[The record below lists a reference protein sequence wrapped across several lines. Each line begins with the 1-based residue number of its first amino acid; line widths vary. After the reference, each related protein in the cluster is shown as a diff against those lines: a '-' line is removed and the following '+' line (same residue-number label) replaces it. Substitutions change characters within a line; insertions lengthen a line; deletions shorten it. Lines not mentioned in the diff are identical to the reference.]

1 MLGLAWKSLG
11 WFLASVAVALGFLL
25 VPLQV
30 AAERKKLDRTV
41 VQIARAEREIRALET
56 EFDTRASLAQLD
68 KWNAEKL
75 GLVAPS
81 AGQFV
86 ADEAALAALEPSAP
100 NGPALASFVPLAP
113 LPVATPVAPS
123 TGPSAATSGA
133 TAVASVVAPVAKVAV
148 ASVAVAR
155 VPTIPTPP
163 VSSSKAKA
171 KGIVPV
177 RSIPAPV
184 GRTAMAS
191 TTPSRRAAVAML
203 DRALLDDSML
213 GDLRSSAR
221 AETRSHR

>member
-41 VQIARAEREIRALET
+41 VEIARAEREIRALET
-56 EFDTRASLAQLD
+56 EFDTRANLAQLD

-86 ADEAALAALEPSAP
+86 ADEAALAALEPSSP
-100 NGPALASFVPLAP
+100 NGPQLASFKPLAP
-113 LPVATPVAPS
+113 LP
-123 TGPSAATSGA
+123 AADAAVVPA
-133 TAVASVVAPVAKVAV
+133 TAAAAPVAVAV
-148 ASVAVAR
+148 ATVSLKTAPASVPAPRAQAAI
-155 VPTIPTPP
+155 VPAP
-163 VSSSKAKA
+163 VSPRTKPTRDA
-171 KGIVPV
+171 
-177 RSIPAPV
+177 APV
-184 GRTAMAS
+184 GRTAMAAVA
-191 TTPSRRAAVAML
+191 PAKPRAAVAML

-213 GDLRSSAR
+213 GDLRSGAR
-221 AETRSHR
+221 AETRSRK

>member
-41 VQIARAEREIRALET
+41 VEIARAEREIRALET
-56 EFDTRASLAQLD
+56 EFDTRANLAQLD

-86 ADEAALAALEPSAP
+86 ADEAALAALEPSSP
-100 NGPALASFVPLAP
+100 NGPQLASFKPLAP
-113 LPVATPVAPS
+113 LP
-123 TGPSAATSGA
+123 AADAAVVPA
-133 TAVASVVAPVAKVAV
+133 TAAAAPVAVAV
-148 ASVAVAR
+148 ATVSPKTAPASVPAPRAQAAI
-155 VPTIPTPP
+155 VPAP
-163 VSSSKAKA
+163 VSPRTKPTRAA
-171 KGIVPV
+171 
-177 RSIPAPV
+177 APV
-184 GRTAMAS
+184 GRTAMAAVA
-191 TTPSRRAAVAML
+191 TPKPRAAVAML

-213 GDLRSSAR
+213 GDLRSGAR
-221 AETRSHR
+221 AETRSRK